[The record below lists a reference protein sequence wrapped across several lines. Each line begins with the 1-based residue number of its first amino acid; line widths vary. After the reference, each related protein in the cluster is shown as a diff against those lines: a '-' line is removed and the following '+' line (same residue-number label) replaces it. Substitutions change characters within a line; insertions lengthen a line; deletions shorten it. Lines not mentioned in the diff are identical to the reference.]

1 MVRTTLALVVLFG
14 AVAAA
19 SATAVPPRREP
30 PAFWNRV
37 PPDLVSRALAAEE
50 KPQYHMTEQTEVKLD
65 GKVCPYEKV
74 PDDASIIL
82 LEVGS
87 DQAILRLHFQSK
99 K

>member
-1 MVRTTLALVVLFG
+1 MAFVILLG

-19 SATAVPPRREP
+19 SANTNPPRREP

-37 PPDLVSRALAAEE
+37 SPALVGRALPGEE
-50 KPQYHMTEQTEVKLD
+50 KPQYRMTEETEVKLD

-87 DQAILRLHFQSK
+87 DQAILRIHFQSK